1 MAWVTTDTEMQGHGL
16 QEIENAVSQQTSE
29 MWMRSKLIF
38 FTIFAT
44 TAASFL
50 TIHNEVI
57 FISGSLLML
66 FLFYYLRSAAKS
78 LPYKAV
84 GGFLYQL
91 ADMAVALFQ
100 IFVATSLGSS
110 ASSFLTADGSF
121 NIRSVNKVFIL
132 IMAVFDAMLI
142 LPKYF
147 RSARPQK

>member
-1 MAWVTTDTEMQGHGL
+1 MAWAATDAESQTHNL
-16 QEIENAVSQQTSE
+16 QEIEDAVSQQTSE

-44 TAASFL
+44 TAAGFL

-66 FLFYYLRSAAKS
+66 FLFYYLRSAAKN
-78 LPYKAV
+78 LPFKAV

-100 IFVATSLGSS
+100 IFVATAIGSS
-110 ASSFLTADGSF
+110 ASNFLTTDGSL
-121 NIRSVNKVFIL
+121 NIRSVNKIFIL

-147 RSARPQK
+147 RASSPRR